1 MFAEFGH
8 RGRSGCEHLVTIV
21 TNGAAQGRRHGTP
34 SGNMRYRP
42 GRRPVGTQP
51 DEIRDLDPGRKVHA
65 HSRLER

>member
-1 MFAEFGH
+1 MRLAA
-8 RGRSGCEHLVTIV
+8 LVTFV
-21 TNGAAQGRRHGTP
+21 TNAAAPARRHGTP
-34 SGNMRYRP
+34 TANMRYRP